1 MKLIPTLLIALVS
14 FISAILLS
22 AVFIMEFTSIFRIV
36 STIIVWELLKYFTRV
51 IEKEY
56 YREDN

>member
-1 MKLIPTLLIALVS
+1 VKLIPTLLIALVS